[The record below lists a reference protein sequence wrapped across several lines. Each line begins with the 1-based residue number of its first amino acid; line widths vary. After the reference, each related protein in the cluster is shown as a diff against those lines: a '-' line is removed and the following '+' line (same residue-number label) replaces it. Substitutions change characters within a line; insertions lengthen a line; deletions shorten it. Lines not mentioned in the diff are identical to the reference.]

1 VPNPPSSDS
10 TSELK
15 KPSLVFVRSAETKRI
30 MTPNSPED
38 VDETLALAAGTRLV
52 ARLQT
57 PVSSAV
63 AMPVVA
69 VVEYNYER
77 NAQIILPAGAKVFG
91 HLAQVNTSGYV
102 GIQFNRVE
110 LPDGTAEKI
119 DATAMSLNFGPLKG
133 TVSGKKTGTKFLVR
147 SLTGMGTIASYVV
160 GPQGSSSSELISPNT
175 LMRERLADNVATAGQ
190 EELNGLA
197 FNQNIV
203 VTVPGNT
210 RFYIVVQKPS
220 SDRTTT
226 TPSMRSTGFTS
237 AGLSGGVP
245 TLDEL
250 RQLMQLRGEINELYM
265 RANAQ
270 SSDQPQP

>member
-1 VPNPPSSDS
+1 
-10 TSELK
+10 
-15 KPSLVFVRSAETKRI
+15 
-30 MTPNSPED
+30 
-38 VDETLALAAGTRLV
+38 
-52 ARLQT
+52 
-57 PVSSAV
+57 
-63 AMPVVA
+63 
-69 VVEYNYER
+69 
-77 NAQIILPAGAKVFG
+77 
-91 HLAQVNTSGYV
+91 
-102 GIQFNRVE
+102 
-110 LPDGTAEKI
+110 
-119 DATAMSLNFGPLKG
+119 
-133 TVSGKKTGTKFLVR
+133 
-147 SLTGMGTIASYVV
+147 MGTIASYVV

-226 TPSMRSTGFTS
+226 TPSLRSTGFPS
-237 AGLSGGVP
+237 AGFNGGVP

-270 SSDQPQP
+270 SSDQPQPQQ

>member
-1 VPNPPSSDS
+1 
-10 TSELK
+10 
-15 KPSLVFVRSAETKRI
+15 VFVRSAETKRM

-91 HLAQVNTSGYV
+91 HLTQVNASGYV

-119 DATAMSLNFGPLKG
+119 DATAMSLNFEPLKG

-190 EELNGLA
+190 EELNSLA

-210 RFYIVVQKPS
+210 RFYIVVPKPS
-220 SDRTTT
+220 SDRNTT

-237 AGLSGGVP
+237 AGFNGGVP

-250 RQLMQLRGEINELYM
+250 RQLMQLRGEIKELYM

-270 SSDQPQP
+270 SSDQPQPQQ